1 MNDKLNIYYNGEN
14 SDNIGGITYAL
25 GKTGFDTIVSDDKET
40 EGEQEKVV
48 EKLKV
53 VLKRTGFGI

>member
-25 GKTGFDTIVSDDKET
+25 DKTGFDTIISDDEET
-40 EGEQEKVV
+40 EGE
-48 EKLKV
+48 
-53 VLKRTGFGI
+53 